1 MKEKQNHSL
10 GANRKKV
17 DSHLRIFI
25 KLPSLLLQQEQSILS
40 VVKITTDLEY
50 RFLRFL
56 SYFFNAPELC
66 ILFWMS

>member
-17 DSHLRIFI
+17 DSHLQIFI

-40 VVKITTDLEY
+40 GVNITTDLEY
-50 RFLRFL
+50 RFLRSL
-56 SYFFNAPELC
+56 S
-66 ILFWMS
+66 